1 METMMQTFKKTG
13 QGGFVRYPKNTESL
27 TVDRDE
33 AGVVYLRYRFNQ
45 DGYDLALSPADARA
59 LATELNRCAG
69 EAE

>member
-1 METMMQTFKKTG
+1 MMQTFRKTG

-33 AGVVYLRYRFNQ
+33 EGGVYLRYRFNQ
-45 DGYDLALSPADARA
+45 DGIDLALTPDDARA

-69 EAE
+69 EVE